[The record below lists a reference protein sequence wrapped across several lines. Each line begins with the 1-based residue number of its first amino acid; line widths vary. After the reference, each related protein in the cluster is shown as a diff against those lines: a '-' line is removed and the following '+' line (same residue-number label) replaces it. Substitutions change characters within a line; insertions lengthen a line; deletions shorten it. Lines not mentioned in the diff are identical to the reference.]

1 MIAELGVHDAVRP
14 KIFSSRR
21 PIPIHFS
28 GTVDFQRAGRAKW
41 TALAPAR
48 RFGLG
53 NRKGQIKI
61 GCEADF
67 AIVSLN
73 ETYTVTNTV
82 CLHSIKKAC
91 TKNMFSRAT

>member
-1 MIAELGVHDAVRP
+1 MMRCGRKFFQAEGQYQY
-14 KIFSSRR
+14 I
-21 PIPIHFS
+21 FS

-67 AIVSLN
+67 AVVSLN

-91 TKNMFSRAT
+91 TKNLFSRAA